1 MKICPLEA
9 ELFHADIWMDRW
21 ADRHDEAN
29 SRFCNFGN
37 AFKDVLFQLGIEPQ
51 FLCHPVQ
58 TPPNNDG
65 VTLRGPSKILNCTVT
80 SSALCQNIS

>member
-1 MKICPLEA
+1 MKIRPLGA

-21 ADRHDEAN
+21 TDRYDEAN

-37 AFKDVLFQLGIEPQ
+37 ALKDVLFQLGIETQ

-58 TPPNNDG
+58 TTPNNDG
-65 VTLRGPSKILNCTVT
+65 VAPKGLNKILNCAVT
-80 SSALCQNIS
+80 SSALRQNIS